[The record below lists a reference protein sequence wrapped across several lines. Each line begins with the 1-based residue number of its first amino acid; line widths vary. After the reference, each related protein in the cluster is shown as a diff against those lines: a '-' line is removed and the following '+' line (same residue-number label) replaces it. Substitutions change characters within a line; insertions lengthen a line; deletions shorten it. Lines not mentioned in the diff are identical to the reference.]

1 MLVLCEWWNNINYY
15 PKKYEADKVNILGW
29 GWVGVKEEGGV
40 YSELRG
46 GAVHGDGRVVAYK
59 QALIVSPTGHV
70 FLCLLENLIKT
81 RQGEVCRVAG
91 IFVVRPLADLLPP
104 WVI

>member
-1 MLVLCEWWNNINYY
+1 MG
-15 PKKYEADKVNILGW
+15 LGW
-29 GWVGVKEEGGV
+29 GEGGGGGV

-46 GAVHGDGRVVAYK
+46 GAVNGDGRVVAYK
-59 QALIVSPTGHV
+59 QALIVSPTGHA

>member
-1 MLVLCEWWNNINYY
+1 M
-15 PKKYEADKVNILGW
+15 
-29 GWVGVKEEGGV
+29 

-46 GAVHGDGRVVAYK
+46 GAVNGDGRVVAYK

-81 RQGEVCRVAG
+81 CQGEVCRVAG

>member
-1 MLVLCEWWNNINYY
+1 MN
-15 PKKYEADKVNILGW
+15 
-29 GWVGVKEEGGV
+29 
-40 YSELRG
+40 
-46 GAVHGDGRVVAYK
+46 GDGRVVAYK

-91 IFVVRPLADLLPP
+91 IFVVRPLADLLLP